1 LGGRSAL
8 LALQVMHPTVC
19 VSQADILVCSRGSGV
34 AQTSTEV
41 QTIEDATI
49 ASSKDLS
56 LEALKL
62 NSSFPQR
69 PGYGTQGKKITLY
82 ANYFELKP
90 PEDLLLYRYS
100 VAHLPNI
107 EGASITGKKGRWVV
121 KLLLQLHFADSLAN
135 IITDYR

>member
-1 LGGRSAL
+1 MV
-8 LALQVMHPTVC
+8 QP
-19 VSQADILVCSRGSGV
+19 
-34 AQTSTEV
+34 STEV
-41 QTIEDATI
+41 QTVEDATV
-49 ASSKDLS
+49 ASSKGLS

-62 NSSFPQR
+62 NSSFPGR

-107 EGASITGKKGRWVV
+107 EGTSLVGKKGRWVV

-135 IITDYR
+135 IVTDYR

>member
-1 LGGRSAL
+1 MV
-8 LALQVMHPTVC
+8 QP
-19 VSQADILVCSRGSGV
+19 
-34 AQTSTEV
+34 STEV
-41 QTIEDATI
+41 QTVEDATV

-62 NSSFPQR
+62 NSSFPGR

-90 PEDLLLYRYS
+90 PGDLLLYRYS
-100 VAHLPNI
+100 VAHLSNI
-107 EGASITGKKGRWVV
+107 EGTSLVGKKGRWVV

-135 IITDYR
+135 IVTDYR

>member
-1 LGGRSAL
+1 V
-8 LALQVMHPTVC
+8 LQVIVHNGV
-19 VSQADILVCSRGSGV
+19 VFQADISVCSRGSG
-34 AQTSTEV
+34 ATQPSTEV
-41 QTIEDATI
+41 QAIEDATI

-62 NSSFPQR
+62 NSSFPGR

-100 VAHLPNI
+100 VAHLPNT
-107 EGASITGKKGRWVV
+107 EGTSLAGKKGRWVI
-121 KLLLQLHFADSLAN
+121 KLLLRQHFADSLAN

>member
-1 LGGRSAL
+1 
-8 LALQVMHPTVC
+8 M
-19 VSQADILVCSRGSGV
+19 
-34 AQTSTEV
+34 AQPNTEV
-41 QTIEDATI
+41 QTVEDATVP
-49 ASSKDLS
+49 SSKDLS
-56 LEALKL
+56 LETLKL
-62 NSSFPQR
+62 NDSFPGR

-100 VAHLPNI
+100 VSHLPNI
-107 EGASITGKKGRWVV
+107 EGASLVGKKGRWVV

>member
-1 LGGRSAL
+1 MNLVIVSA
-8 LALQVMHPTVC
+8 ALQSLHPCTTDWQERSLGRTLC
-19 VSQADILVCSRGSGV
+19 LAN
-34 AQTSTEV
+34 
-41 QTIEDATI
+41 
-49 ASSKDLS
+49 ASSH
-56 LEALKL
+56 APQRCVFLKL
-62 NSSFPQR
+62 TFLFVAVDLAWLNPSFPRR

-107 EGASITGKKGRWVV
+107 EGDSIAGKKGRWVV

>member
-1 LGGRSAL
+1 
-8 LALQVMHPTVC
+8 MC
-19 VSQADILVCSRGSGV
+19 VSQANIPVCSRGSGV
-34 AQTSTEV
+34 AQPSTEV

-62 NSSFPQR
+62 NSSFPRR

-107 EGASITGKKGRWVV
+107 EGDSIAGKKGRWVV

>member
-1 LGGRSAL
+1 
-8 LALQVMHPTVC
+8 M
-19 VSQADILVCSRGSGV
+19 
-34 AQTSTEV
+34 AQPSTEV

-56 LEALKL
+56 LEALRL
-62 NSSFPQR
+62 NSSFPRR

-107 EGASITGKKGRWVV
+107 EGNCITGKKGRWVV

-135 IITDYR
+135 VVTDYR